1 MMGVAEERMV
11 QPPGTQADRT
21 HVLVLGLGVTGVSCV
36 RHLLEAGQ
44 QVTAMDSRREPPG
57 RAQVQALERESAPGE
72 LTVVLGAFDQRYLQD
87 VDQLVVSPGIALA
100 ESIVQGAIARGIEVV
115 GDIELF
121 ARAAGRRELVAIT
134 GTNGKSTTTMLV
146 DEMLRG
152 SGRSSVAAGNIGL
165 PALEVLK
172 APEGRTVVL
181 ELSSFQ
187 LERTRSLTPRVAALL
202 NVSED
207 HLDQHLSF
215 TDYAAA
221 KARVFRGADVAVVNA
236 DTGQLGGVLPP
247 SDLTRLT
254 FSVDVPTA
262 DFGVIECAGRRWL
275 ARGGT
280 PLLQV
285 DDMRLVGR
293 HNLANALAALACVE
307 ALLGE
312 LPAGALEALAGY
324 AGLPHRMQ
332 HVRDRAG
339 VRWIDDSKA
348 TNPGATIA
356 AVAGL
361 DAPLVLI
368 AGGLGKG
375 ADFAPL
381 AIALR
386 ARARAV
392 VVIGQDA
399 PRLSAA
405 LAEDVDVHEA
415 QGLADAVRKADSLAE
430 VGDVVLLSPACA
442 SQDMFRNYQHRGEV
456 FTRCVEA
463 LE

>member
-1 MMGVAEERMV
+1 MV
-11 QPPGTQADRT
+11 QPPGTNADRSHT
-21 HVLVLGLGVTGVSCV
+21 LVLGLGVTGLSCV
-36 RHLLEAGQ
+36 RYLLARGHR
-44 QVTAMDSRREPPG
+44 VTAMDSRRDPPG
-57 RAQVQALERESAPGE
+57 RAEAQALQGSGGGE
-72 LTVVLGAFDQRYLQD
+72 LIMVFGAFEESVLEG
-87 VDQLVVSPGIALA
+87 VEQLVVSPGIALT
-100 ESIVQGAIARGIEVV
+100 ESIVQAAVARDIEVL

-121 ARAAGRRELVAIT
+121 ARHAGDRDVVAIT

-152 SGRSSVAAGNIGL
+152 SGRASVAAGNIGV
-165 PALEVLK
+165 PALEVLE
-172 APEGRTVVL
+172 APDGQAVVL

-187 LERTRSLTPRVAALL
+187 LERTHSLTPRVAALL

-207 HLDQHLSF
+207 HLDQHGSF
-215 TDYAAA
+215 ADYAAA
-221 KARVFRGADVAVVNA
+221 KARVFHGADVAVVNA
-236 DTGQLGGVLPP
+236 DAAQLGGVRPP
-247 SDLTRLT
+247 PDVTRLT
-254 FSVDVPTA
+254 FGVDVPSA
-262 DFGVIECAGRRWL
+262 DFCVIECAGRRWL

-312 LPAGALEALAGY
+312 IPAGALEALAGY

-375 ADFAPL
+375 ADFSPL
-381 AIALR
+381 ASALR
-386 ARARAV
+386 ERARAV
-392 VVIGQDA
+392 IVIGQDA
-399 PRLSAA
+399 PLLKAA
-405 LAEDVDVHEA
+405 LPSTLDVREAVDLQQAVLQAAE
-415 QGLADAVRKADSLAE
+415 LAE
-430 VGDVVLLSPACA
+430 AGDIVLLSPACA

-456 FTRCVEA
+456 FTRFVEA

>member
-1 MMGVAEERMV
+1 MV
-11 QPPGTQADRT
+11 QPPGEQADRA
-21 HVLVLGLGVTGVSCV
+21 HALVLGLGVTGVSCV
-36 RHLLEAGQ
+36 RHLLQAGHR
-44 QVTAMDSRREPPG
+44 VTAMDSRRDPPG
-57 RAQVQALERESAPGE
+57 RASVQALAREVPGGD
-72 LTVVLGAFDQRYLQD
+72 LTVVLGQFDERYLHAA
-87 VDQLVVSPGIALA
+87 DQLVVSPGIALTEA
-100 ESIVQGAIARGIEVV
+100 IVQGAVAQGVEVL

-121 ARAAGRRELVAIT
+121 ARAVGDREMVAIT

-152 SGRSSVAAGNIGL
+152 SGRASVAAGNIGL
-165 PALEVLK
+165 PALEVLE
-172 APEGRTVVL
+172 APDGQTVVL

-187 LERTRSLTPRVAALL
+187 LERTNSLTPRVAALL

-215 TDYAAA
+215 EDYAAA
-221 KARVFRGADVAVVNA
+221 KARVFRGADVAVINA
-236 DTGQLGGVLPP
+236 DAAQLGGVLPP
-247 SDLTRLT
+247 PDLTRLT

-262 DFGVIECAGRRWL
+262 DFGVIDCAGRRWL

-307 ALLGE
+307 AMLGE
-312 LPAGALEALAGY
+312 IPAGALEALAGY

-381 AIALR
+381 ASAL
-386 ARARAV
+386 ADRARAV

-399 PRLSAA
+399 PRLMAALPSEIAVHEARDLEHAVQQADA
-405 LAEDVDVHEA
+405 LAEA
-415 QGLADAVRKADSLAE
+415 
-430 VGDVVLLSPACA
+430 GDIVLLSPACA